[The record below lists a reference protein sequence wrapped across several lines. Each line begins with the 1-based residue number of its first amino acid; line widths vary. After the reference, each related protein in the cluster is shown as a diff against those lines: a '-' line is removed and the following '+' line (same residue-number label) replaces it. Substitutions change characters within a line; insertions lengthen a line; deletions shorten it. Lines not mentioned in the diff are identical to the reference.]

1 MLQKWPPTTVPSNK
15 DEFMN
20 PKVKTGGVVL
30 CGGKSTRMGTSK
42 AWLQFGNEAMLQ
54 RIVRIL
60 QQVVEPI
67 VVVKAP
73 EQDIPELPPNV
84 HIVEDFQPGLGPL
97 AGIQCGLTKL
107 NELDTPCSFVTACDA
122 PFLNTDL
129 VRRLTNMVAND
140 SEIVLLD
147 EGKFQHILCA
157 AYRSSVGQ
165 TAKKLIAANRM
176 RPIFLT
182 EEHPTRFIP
191 IESIR
196 DIDPNLDS
204 LKNLNTKEDYE
215 RALTLLAELE
225 S

>member
-1 MLQKWPPTTVPSNK
+1 MMTNRFKA
-15 DEFMN
+15 
-20 PKVKTGGVVL
+20 GGVVL

-67 VVVKAP
+67 VVVKAA
-73 EQDIPELPPNV
+73 EQEIPYLPPEIHV
-84 HIVEDFQPGLGPL
+84 VEDLQPDLGPL
-97 AGIQCGLTKL
+97 AGIQCGLMKL
-107 NELDTPCSFVTACDA
+107 EEMDVESGFVTACDA
-122 PFLNTDL
+122 PLLNTGL
-129 VRRLTNMVAND
+129 VQRLTGMISD
-140 SEIVLLD
+140 KFEIALLD
-147 EGKFQHILCA
+147 EGKFQHVLCA
-157 AYRSSVGQ
+157 AYRSSVGK
-165 TAKKLIAANRM
+165 TAMNLIDQNRM

-182 EEHPTRFIP
+182 EEHPTKFVP
-191 IESIR
+191 INSVR

-215 RALTLLAELE
+215 RAVELLL

>member
-1 MLQKWPPTTVPSNK
+1 MIEKMK
-15 DEFMN
+15 A
-20 PKVKTGGVVL
+20 GGVVL

-42 AWLQFGNEAMLQ
+42 AWLEFGNEAMLQ

-60 QQVVEPI
+60 QQIVDPV

-73 EQDIPELPPNV
+73 DQEIPDLPET
-84 HIVEDFQPGLGPL
+84 ILIAEDFQPGLGPL
-97 AGIQCGLTKL
+97 AGIQCGLMKL
-107 NELDTPCSFVTACDA
+107 NELGVDCGFVTACDA
-122 PFLNTDL
+122 PLLNIKL
-129 VRRLTNMVAND
+129 VKRLTELVTAD

-147 EGKFQHILCA
+147 EGKFQHVLCA
-157 AYRSSVGQ
+157 AYRSSVGK
-165 TAKKLIAANRM
+165 TAERLIAENRM

-182 EEHPTRFIP
+182 DEHPTQFVP
-191 IESIR
+191 IESIL

-215 RALTLLAELE
+215 RALSLLAETE